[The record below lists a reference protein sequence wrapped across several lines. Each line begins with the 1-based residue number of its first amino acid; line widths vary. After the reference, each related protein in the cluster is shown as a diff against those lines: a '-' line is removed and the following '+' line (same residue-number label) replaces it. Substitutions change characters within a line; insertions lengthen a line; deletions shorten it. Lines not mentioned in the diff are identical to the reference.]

1 MDLKQLIQNVDE
13 LFSKKTSL
21 LALWQEV
28 AENFY
33 PERADFTAKRH
44 LGTDFA
50 ANLTTSYPIMCRRE
64 LGDQFSAMLRPTGK
78 AWFHMGTVDNRR
90 EDNDAKR
97 WLEWA
102 ESTMRRAMYDR
113 ASRFTRATKEGD
125 HDFAAF
131 GQCAIS
137 VEINWKSLNGPHLL
151 YRTWHLRDMV
161 WKEDELGD
169 LCIVARKWKPTAQDL
184 IRLFGDAG
192 VHQKVKDLHDKGKI
206 FEEIECYHI
215 VCDMQMY
222 DGDMLGQPGGVA
234 PEAVDIRSRER
245 YPRVSIYYDVANK
258 HLMQA
263 VPIFGRHYRIPR
275 WQTVSGSQ
283 YSYSP
288 ATVAALPD
296 ARLIQ
301 AMTYTL
307 LEAGEKIVNPPMVG
321 QQDVIRSDVAL
332 YAGGITWVDQEYDER
347 LGSALRPLTTDAK
360 GMPLGIDLHRDT
372 REMIRQAFFINKL
385 GLPQRAPEMTA
396 YEIGQR
402 VQEWIRGAMP
412 IFEPTEMDYNGAIC
426 EETFELLMRGN
437 AFGSPLDMPKSL
449 RGADI
454 EFHFESPLHDAVE
467 QQKGQKWLE
476 AKTILADAAAIDRS
490 AVAMIDAKTALR
502 DVLKGIGV
510 PSMWVRSES
519 DVAEAE
525 RQAEAKAQAAEALN
539 AMVPASEAAA
549 NIAAARKDLA
559 VAQPA

>member
-1 MDLKQLIQNVDE
+1 MDIKKLVENVDE

-21 LALWQEV
+21 LALHQEV
-28 AENFY
+28 AEHFY
-33 PERADFTAKRH
+33 PERADFTAKRF

-50 ANLTTSYPIMCRRE
+50 ANLSTSYPIMCRRE
-64 LGDQFSAMLRPTGK
+64 LGDTFGSMLRPTGK
-78 AWFHMGTVDNRR
+78 GWFHMGVIDSRR

-113 ASRFTRATKEGD
+113 ASQFTRAMKEGD

-137 VEINWKSLNGPHLL
+137 VEVNWKSKNGPHLL

-161 WKEDELGD
+161 WKEDEMGD
-169 LCIVARKWKPTAQDL
+169 LCLVARKWKPTAQDL

-192 VHQKVKDLHDKGKI
+192 VHPNVKSAHDKGQI
-206 FEEIECYHI
+206 FAEFECYHI

-222 DGDMLGQPGGVA
+222 DGDMTGSPTPDTLDTRA
-234 PEAVDIRSRER
+234 REH
-245 YPRVSIYYDVANK
+245 YPRASIYYDAQNK

-283 YSYSP
+283 YAYSP
-288 ATVAALPD
+288 AAVAGLPD

-360 GMPLGIDLHRDT
+360 GMPLGIDMQRDT
-372 REMIRQAFFINKL
+372 RAMINQAFFLNKL
-385 GLPQRAPEMTA
+385 NLPQRAPEMTA

-412 IFEPTEMDYNGAIC
+412 IFEPMEMDYNGAIC

-476 AKTILADAAAIDRS
+476 AKAILADAAAIDRS
-490 AVAMIDAKTALR
+490 VIGMMDAPTAMR
-502 DVLKGIGV
+502 DVLNGIGV
-510 PSMWVRSES
+510 PAKWIHSEADFS
-519 DVAEAE
+519 EMQ
-525 RQAEAKAQAAEALN
+525 RQDQAKAQAQEALA

-549 NIAAARKDLA
+549 NIATARKNIA
-559 VAQPA
+559 EAQPA